1 MIAIAAALGTMFAV
15 AFVYK
20 GIKWIVTEHQRR
32 NQ

>member
-1 MIAIAAALGTMFAV
+1 MIAIAASIGTMFAV

-20 GIKWIVTEHQRR
+20 GIKWAVTEYKRR